1 MSDQL
6 LDQIC
11 EIVRQTGSIVL
22 SASADKEI
30 KAKEGAAN
38 YVTKYDS
45 KVQKYLVAE
54 LTRLLPE
61 ATFVGEEDGFSSHK
75 ISSGYTF
82 IIDPIDGTTNFICE
96 FMCSGICVGLAI
108 HGTMEIGVVYNPFRD
123 ELFCARRGQGSYLN
137 GSPLH
142 VHNRP
147 LNEGVV
153 NIDIAPYNPE
163 LRERAFAVSTA
174 ISYHS
179 MDIRDIGSAA
189 LGICYVAC
197 NRCVAY
203 ISHLLSTWDYAAAS
217 LILTE
222 AGGVFTD
229 LQGHALPLKAKTSL
243 LASTETGLQQ
253 TLDLIHPV
261 LFPN

>member
-11 EIVRQTGSIVL
+11 DIVRQAGNIVL
-22 SASADKEI
+22 SAAADKEI

-54 LTRLLPE
+54 LTRMLPE
-61 ATFVGEEDGFSSHK
+61 ATFLGEEDGFSSHK

-96 FMCSGICVGLAI
+96 FMCSGICVGLSL

-123 ELFCARRGQGSYLN
+123 ELFCARRGCGSYLN
-137 GSPLH
+137 GFPLR
-142 VHNRP
+142 VRNRP

-163 LRERAFAVSTA
+163 LRKPAFAVSEA
-174 ISYHS
+174 LSYHS

-203 ISHLLSTWDYAAAS
+203 ISHLLSIWDYAAAA

-229 LQGHALPLKAKTSL
+229 LQGRPLALKAKTSL

-253 TLDLIHPV
+253 TLDLIHPI